1 MIPLLPFIAGLAVGA
16 VATSALRNERTKNA
30 LNETGTRLRKAASAA
45 ENKVRE
51 ATKSGLAMLHRSS
64 EPAEVTTAAEPA
76 PEKKPSRK
84 SAATRS
90 TATKPSAAK
99 ATAKPTVS
107 KTVDKPVTKRVS
119 KKTAKPKIEEEP
131 KT

>member
-45 ENKVRE
+45 ESKVRE

-64 EPAEVTTAAEPA
+64 EPAEVTPAAESV

-84 SAATRS
+84 SAATR
-90 TATKPSAAK
+90 T
-99 ATAKPTVS
+99 TAKPAVS
-107 KTVDKPVTKRVS
+107 KTADKPVTKRVS
-119 KKTAKPKIEEEP
+119 KKPAKPKTEEEP
-131 KT
+131 AT